1 MANNNYTSS
10 PRDAQWREELRKAT
24 PVKERTSI
32 PRVKMPE
39 LDPAYRITCNEEVN
53 QGLSAEAAV
62 LEATRCMAC
71 PDPQC
76 VTGCPVSINIPG
88 FIKNIERKDFHAA
101 AVVLKETSAL
111 PAVCGRVCP
120 QEKQCES
127 RCIYHKRARDRCCPE
142 PHPRTASRS
151 P

>member
-62 LEATRCMAC
+62 LEALSLIHISEPTR
-71 PDPQC
+71 P
-76 VTGCPVSINIPG
+76 
-88 FIKNIERKDFHAA
+88 
-101 AVVLKETSAL
+101 
-111 PAVCGRVCP
+111 
-120 QEKQCES
+120 
-127 RCIYHKRARDRCCPE
+127 Y
-142 PHPRTASRS
+142 
-151 P
+151 